1 MFSFIQKALSRNPF
15 SRKSREEKLVQ
26 NLKLLLKDSKIAH
39 EIVIKVTRELT
50 NDYDF
55 TEDIAGQV
63 AHNIDLCDIAQEF
76 STYDIAYEIDTSEIA
91 SEMDADEVAQYIEMD
106 TDEVAQY
113 IEINYDELVCHM
125 DLDEFAQVIDIESLA
140 ATTAIQDALNDI
152 KENIISD
159 VVSEI
164 KDRLDD

>member
-55 TEDIAGQV
+55 TEDIASQV

-91 SEMDADEVAQYIEMD
+91 SEMDADEVAQYIE
-106 TDEVAQY
+106 
-113 IEINYDELVCHM
+113 INEYDINVDYDELVRHM

-140 ATTAIQDALNDI
+140 ATTTIQDALNDI

>member
-26 NLKLLLKDSKIAH
+26 NLKLLVENTALVQKLVNELKNDS
-39 EIVIKVTRELT
+39 
-50 NDYDF
+50 DF
-55 TEDIAGQV
+55 TEDISGQV
-63 AHNIDLCDIAQEF
+63 LYQIPNHIDASEIAQEF
-76 STYDIAYEIDTSEIA
+76 STYDIAYEMDTSEIA
-91 SEMDADEVAQYIEMD
+91 SGMDASEVAEY
-106 TDEVAQY
+106 
-113 IEINYDELVCHM
+113 
-125 DLDEFAQVIDIESLA
+125 IESLA